1 MRGHVGLQQV
11 DPNDFFAF
19 PQLMIHRFQRPPWTT
34 GSLIPLSFLC
44 GIASAILIWRGG
56 QKTKRTKEVRE
67 KLRKVLMMKAPY
79 GDRKAPIEVGFASS
93 AQGQV
98 DTSRNSNDNQVHKR
112 DEIVATEL
120 DPDIEER
127 TQIHD
132 CMIIPVSPDVH

>member
-1 MRGHVGLQQV
+1 
-11 DPNDFFAF
+11 
-19 PQLMIHRFQRPPWTT
+19 MIHRFQRPPWTT

-56 QKTKRTKEVRE
+56 QKTKRTKEVRD
-67 KLRKVLMMKAPY
+67 KLRKVLMMKGPY
-79 GDRKAPIEVGFASS
+79 GDREAQIEVGLASS

-98 DTSRNSNDNQVHKR
+98 DTSGNSNDDQVQKCH
-112 DEIVATEL
+112 EIGVTEL

-132 CMIIPVSPDVH
+132 CIIIPASPEVH